1 MKFGTGEIILILVV
15 AFVVLF
21 VVRIIRMAQ
30 ESEEIERHSEELT
43 EIDQGERSC
52 SPRTRT
58 ILIGLLIV
66 VIGVVVLT
74 SSLSLIKWVFW
85 GPIGALIAILA
96 GIAILILARIR

>member
-1 MKFGTGEIILILVV
+1 MKSGIGEIILILVV
-15 AFVVLF
+15 AFIVLF

-30 ESEEIERHSEELT
+30 KSEEIERHSEELT
-43 EIDQGERSC
+43 ETDQGERSC

-58 ILIGLLIV
+58 VLIGLLII
-66 VIGVVVLT
+66 VIGVVVLS

-96 GIAILILARIR
+96 GIAIVILARIR

>member
-1 MKFGTGEIILILVV
+1 MKSGIGEIILILVV
-15 AFVVLF
+15 AFIVLF

-30 ESEEIERHSEELT
+30 KSEEIERHSEELT
-43 EIDQGERSC
+43 ETDQGERSY

-58 ILIGLLIV
+58 VLIGLLII
-66 VIGVVVLT
+66 VIGVVVLS

-96 GIAILILARIR
+96 GIAIVILARIR

>member
-1 MKFGTGEIILILVV
+1 MKFGIGEIILIMVV
-15 AFVVLF
+15 AFIVLF

-30 ESEEIERHSEELT
+30 KPEAAERHSEGST
-43 EIDQGERSC
+43 EINPERRSN

-58 ILIGLLIV
+58 VLIGLLII
-66 VIGVVVLT
+66 VIGVVVLS
-74 SSLSLIKWVFW
+74 SSLSLVKWVFW